1 MMMKKWVSCLLSLA
15 LVLGG
20 AVALAEGFTA
30 GTYTGTAQGFG
41 GDVTATVTLSETE
54 ITDIQVIGDQE
65 TDGLGSVAIEQLPP
79 KMLEAQSPN
88 VDAMSGATVTS
99 NAIIEAVTAA
109 LSQAGVDASSLVP
122 KEAEDKALEE
132 QTLEADVVV
141 IGAGGAGMTA
151 AITAHEAGKEVILL
165 EKMPYAGGNTTKS
178 TGGMNAAETSVQ
190 AELGIEDS
198 VQTFIDDTM
207 TGGKNVNDLALVT
220 TMAENSAEAIDWL
233 ASIGAPLPEVSFS
246 GGATNKRIHRPEGG
260 AAVGPYLVEKLL
272 AKIGE
277 DEISLLYNTEATELI
292 VEDGAVTGVKAT
304 GDGISY
310 TINAKAVVLATGGF
324 GANLEMCAEYNPDL
338 AGFVTTNSPCATGD
352 GIKMAEA
359 AGAATVDMEQIQ
371 IHPTVYQATS
381 LMVTESVRGGGAIL
395 VNASGERF
403 IDEMETRDV
412 VSAAEIA
419 QEGGYAY
426 LVFDQAQRDNLS
438 AIDSYVSNGL
448 TVQADTIEELA
459 TQMGVDAANLQA
471 TVEAWNK
478 AVAEQNDE
486 AFGRTTG
493 MDVDISVAPFY
504 AIQIAPGIHHTM
516 GGVKIDTTASVISVD
531 GEPIPGLFAA
541 GEVTGGVHGANRIGG
556 NAVADI
562 IVFGRIAGQSAADY
576 AAK

>member
-1 MMMKKWVSCLLSLA
+1 MKKLLSCILALA
-15 LVLGG
+15 LVLCST
-20 AVALAEGFTA
+20 AVMAEGFTA

-41 GDVTATVTLSETE
+41 GEITATVTLSDSEMTAIDVVGEGETA
-54 ITDIQVIGDQE
+54 
-65 TDGLGSVAIEQLPP
+65 GLGSVAIEQLPG
-79 KMLEAQSPN
+79 KMLAAQTPN

-99 NAIIEAVTAA
+99 EAIVAAVTAA
-109 LSQAGVDASSLVP
+109 LATAGVDASSLQA
-122 KEAEDKALEE
+122 KAAADGERAEE
-132 QTLEADVVV
+132 TLEADVVV
-141 IGAGGAGMTA
+141 IGAGGAGMAA
-151 AITAHEAGKEVILL
+151 AITAHEAGRNVVVL

-190 AELGIEDS
+190 ATLGIEDS

-220 TMAENSAEAIDWL
+220 AMAEHSAEAIDWL
-233 ASIGAPLPEVSFS
+233 DSIGAPLPEVSFS

-272 AKIGE
+272 AKIDAEG
-277 DEISLLYNTEATELI
+277 IQVLYNTKATEL
-292 VEDGAVTGVKAT
+292 VVDGGAVVGVKAE
-304 GDGISY
+304 GDGVNY
-310 TINAKAVVLATGGF
+310 TVSAKAVVLATGGF
-324 GANLEMCAEYNPDL
+324 GANLEMCAAYNPAL

-352 GIKMAEA
+352 GIVMAQA

-371 IHPTVYQATS
+371 IHPTVYQETS

-395 VNASGERF
+395 VNVAGERF
-403 IDEMETRDV
+403 INEMETRDV

-438 AIDSYVSNGL
+438 AINNYVSNGL
-448 TVQADTIEELA
+448 TVQADTIEGLA
-459 TQMGVDAANLQA
+459 TEMGVDAVSLKA
-471 TVEAWNK
+471 TVETWNK
-478 AVAEQNDE
+478 AVAEQNDA

-493 MDVDISVAPFY
+493 MDVDISAAPFY

-516 GGVKIDTTASVISVD
+516 GGVKIDTKTEVLDSEGAA
-531 GEPIPGLFAA
+531 IPGLFAA

-562 IVFGRIAGQSAADY
+562 IVFGRIAGESAAQY
-576 AAK
+576 AGK

>member
-15 LVLGG
+15 LVLSG
-20 AVALAEGFTA
+20 AVALAEGFAA

-54 ITDIQVIGDQE
+54 ITDIQVVGDQE

-79 KMLEAQSPN
+79 KMLEVQSPN

-109 LSQAGVDASSLVP
+109 LSQAGVDASALVP

-310 TINAKAVVLATGGF
+310 TINADAVVLATGGF

-403 IDEMETRDV
+403 VDEMETRDV

-448 TVQADTIEELA
+448 TVQADTIEDLA
-459 TQMGVDAANLQA
+459 TQMGVDASNLQA
-471 TVEAWNK
+471 TVEAWNQ

-516 GGVKIDTTASVISVD
+516 GGVKIDTTASVIGVD

>member
-15 LVLGG
+15 LVLSG
-20 AVALAEGFTA
+20 AVALAEGFAA

-54 ITDIQVIGDQE
+54 ITDIQVVGDQE

-79 KMLEAQSPN
+79 KMLEVQSPN

-109 LSQAGVDASSLVP
+109 LSQAGVDASALVP

-448 TVQADTIEELA
+448 TVQADTIEDLA

-516 GGVKIDTTASVISVD
+516 GGVKIDTTASVIGVD

-576 AAK
+576 AGK

>member
-15 LVLGG
+15 LVLSG
-20 AVALAEGFTA
+20 AVALAEGFAA

-54 ITDIQVIGDQE
+54 ITDIQVVGDQE

-79 KMLEAQSPN
+79 KMLEVQSPN

-109 LSQAGVDASSLVP
+109 LSQAGVDASALVP

-292 VEDGAVTGVKAT
+292 VEDGTVTGVKAT

-448 TVQADTIEELA
+448 TVQADTIEDLA
-459 TQMGVDAANLQA
+459 SEMGVDAANLQA

-576 AAK
+576 AGK

>member
-1 MMMKKWVSCLLSLA
+1 MKKLLSCILALA
-15 LVLGG
+15 LVLCST
-20 AVALAEGFTA
+20 AVMAEGFTA

-41 GDVTATVTLSETE
+41 GEITATVTLSDSEMTAIDVVGEGETA
-54 ITDIQVIGDQE
+54 
-65 TDGLGSVAIEQLPP
+65 GLGSVAIEQLPG
-79 KMLEAQSPN
+79 KMLAAQTPN

-99 NAIIEAVTAA
+99 EAIMAAVTAA
-109 LSQAGVDASSLVP
+109 LATAGVDASSLQA
-122 KEAEDKALEE
+122 KTAADGERAEE
-132 QTLEADVVV
+132 TLDADVVV
-141 IGAGGAGMTA
+141 IGAGGAGMAA
-151 AITAHEAGKEVILL
+151 AITAHEAGRNVVIL

-190 AELGIEDS
+190 AALGIEDS

-220 TMAENSAEAIDWL
+220 AMAEHSAEAIDWL
-233 ASIGAPLPEVSFS
+233 DSIGAPLPEVSFS

-272 AKIGE
+272 AKIDAEG
-277 DEISLLYNTEATELI
+277 IQVLYNTKATEL
-292 VEDGAVTGVKAT
+292 VVDGGAVVGVKAE
-304 GDGISY
+304 GDGVNY
-310 TINAKAVVLATGGF
+310 TVNAKAVVLATGGF
-324 GANLEMCAEYNPDL
+324 GANLEMCAAYNPAL

-352 GIKMAEA
+352 GIVMAQA

-371 IHPTVYQATS
+371 IHPTVYQETS

-395 VNASGERF
+395 VNVAGERF
-403 IDEMETRDV
+403 INEMETRDV

-438 AIDSYVSNGL
+438 AINNYVSNGL
-448 TVQADTIEELA
+448 TVQADTIEALA
-459 TQMGVDAANLQA
+459 TEMGVDAVSLKA
-471 TVEAWNK
+471 TVETWNK
-478 AVAEQNDE
+478 AVAEKNDA

-516 GGVKIDTTASVISVD
+516 GGVKIDTKTEVLDSEGAA
-531 GEPIPGLFAA
+531 IPGLFAA

-562 IVFGRIAGQSAADY
+562 IVFGRIAGESAAQY
-576 AAK
+576 AGR

>member
-54 ITDIQVIGDQE
+54 ITDIQVVGDQE

-304 GDGISY
+304 GDGVRY

-324 GANLEMCAEYNPDL
+324 GANLEMCAAYNPDL

-359 AGAATVDMEQIQ
+359 VGAATVDMEQIQ

-403 IDEMETRDV
+403 VDEMETRDV

-448 TVQADTIEELA
+448 TVQADTIEDLA
-459 TQMGVDAANLQA
+459 TQMGVDASNLQA
-471 TVEAWNK
+471 TVEAWNQ

-562 IVFGRIAGQSAADY
+562 IVFGRIARQSAADY

>member
-15 LVLGG
+15 LVLSG
-20 AVALAEGFTA
+20 AVALAEGFAA

-79 KMLEAQSPN
+79 KMLEVQSPN

-304 GDGISY
+304 GDGIRY
-310 TINAKAVVLATGGF
+310 TINADAVVLATGGF
-324 GANLEMCAEYNPDL
+324 GANLEMCAAYNPDL

-359 AGAATVDMEQIQ
+359 VGAATVDMEQIQ

-403 IDEMETRDV
+403 VDEMETRDV

-448 TVQADTIEELA
+448 TVQADTIEDLA

-471 TVEAWNK
+471 TVEAWNQ

-576 AAK
+576 AGK

>member
-54 ITDIQVIGDQE
+54 ITDIQVVGDQE

-79 KMLEAQSPN
+79 KMLEVQSPN

-109 LSQAGVDASSLVP
+109 LSQAGVDASALVP

-304 GDGISY
+304 GDGIRY

-324 GANLEMCAEYNPDL
+324 GANLEMCAAYNPDL

-448 TVQADTIEELA
+448 TVQADTIEGLA
-459 TQMGVDAANLQA
+459 SEMGVDAANLQA

-576 AAK
+576 AGK

>member
-1 MMMKKWVSCLLSLA
+1 MKKLLSCILALA
-15 LVLGG
+15 LVLCST
-20 AVALAEGFTA
+20 AVMAEGFTA

-41 GDVTATVTLSETE
+41 GEITATVTLSDSEMTAIDVVGEGETA
-54 ITDIQVIGDQE
+54 
-65 TDGLGSVAIEQLPP
+65 GLGSVAIEQLPG
-79 KMLEAQSPN
+79 KMLAAQTPN

-99 NAIIEAVTAA
+99 EAIMAAVTAA
-109 LSQAGVDASSLVP
+109 LATAGVDASSLQA
-122 KEAEDKALEE
+122 KTAADGERAEE
-132 QTLEADVVV
+132 TLDADVVV
-141 IGAGGAGMTA
+141 IGAGGAGMAA
-151 AITAHEAGKEVILL
+151 AITAHEAGRNVVIL

-190 AELGIEDS
+190 ATLGIEDS

-220 TMAENSAEAIDWL
+220 AMAEHSAEAIDWL
-233 ASIGAPLPEVSFS
+233 DSIGAPLPEVSFS

-272 AKIGE
+272 AKIDAEG
-277 DEISLLYNTEATELI
+277 IQVLYNTKATEL
-292 VEDGAVTGVKAT
+292 VVDGGAVVGVKAE
-304 GDGISY
+304 GDGVNY
-310 TINAKAVVLATGGF
+310 TVNAKAVVLATGGF
-324 GANLEMCAEYNPDL
+324 GANLEMCAAYNPAL

-352 GIKMAEA
+352 GIVMAQA

-371 IHPTVYQATS
+371 IHPTVYQETS

-395 VNASGERF
+395 VNVAGERF
-403 IDEMETRDV
+403 INEMETRDV

-438 AIDSYVSNGL
+438 AINNYVSNGL
-448 TVQADTIEELA
+448 TVQADTIEALA
-459 TQMGVDAANLQA
+459 TEMGVDAVSLKA
-471 TVEAWNK
+471 TVETWNK
-478 AVAEQNDE
+478 AVAEKNDA

-516 GGVKIDTTASVISVD
+516 GGVKIDTKTEVLDSEGAA
-531 GEPIPGLFAA
+531 IPGLFAA

-562 IVFGRIAGQSAADY
+562 IVFGRIAGESAAQY
-576 AAK
+576 AGK

>member
-54 ITDIQVIGDQE
+54 ITDIQVVGDQE

-79 KMLEAQSPN
+79 KMLEVQSPN

-109 LSQAGVDASSLVP
+109 LSQAGVDASALVP

-292 VEDGAVTGVKAT
+292 VEDGAVIGVKAT

-310 TINAKAVVLATGGF
+310 TINADAVVLATGGF
-324 GANLEMCAEYNPDL
+324 GANLEMCAAYNPDL

-448 TVQADTIEELA
+448 TVQADTIEGLA
-459 TQMGVDAANLQA
+459 SEMGVDAANLQA

-516 GGVKIDTTASVISVD
+516 GGVKIDTTASVIGVD

-576 AAK
+576 AGK

>member
-54 ITDIQVIGDQE
+54 ITDIQVVGDQE

-122 KEAEDKALEE
+122 KEAEDEALEE

-292 VEDGAVTGVKAT
+292 VEDGTVTGVKAT
-304 GDGISY
+304 GDGIRY

-324 GANLEMCAEYNPDL
+324 GANLEMCAAYNPDL

-359 AGAATVDMEQIQ
+359 VGAATVDMEQIQ

-403 IDEMETRDV
+403 VDEMETRDV

-448 TVQADTIEELA
+448 TVQADTIEDLA
-459 TQMGVDAANLQA
+459 TQMGVDASNLQA
-471 TVEAWNK
+471 TVEAWNQ

-576 AAK
+576 AGK

>member
-1 MMMKKWVSCLLSLA
+1 MMKKWISCMLSLA

-20 AVALAEGFTA
+20 AVALAEGFEA

-54 ITDIQVIGDQE
+54 ITDIQVVGDNE

-88 VDAMSGATVTS
+88 VDTMSGATVTS
-99 NAIIEAVTAA
+99 KAIIDAVTAA
-109 LSQAGVDASSLVP
+109 LAEAGVDASTLVP
-122 KEAEDKALEE
+122 KESEGKELEE

-304 GDGISY
+304 GDGVSY

-352 GIKMAEA
+352 GIRMAEA

-403 IDEMETRDV
+403 VDEMETRDV

-448 TVQADTIEELA
+448 TVQADTIEGLA
-459 TQMGVDAANLQA
+459 EEMGVDAANLQA

-516 GGVKIDTTASVISVD
+516 GGVTIDTTAAVIGVD
-531 GEPIPGLFAA
+531 GEAIPGLYAA

-576 AAK
+576 AGE

>member
-41 GDVTATVTLSETE
+41 GDVTATVTLSEAE
-54 ITDIQVIGDQE
+54 ITDIQVVGDQE

-324 GANLEMCAEYNPDL
+324 GANLEMCAAYNPDL

-359 AGAATVDMEQIQ
+359 VGAATVDMEQIQ

-403 IDEMETRDV
+403 VDEMETRDV

-448 TVQADTIEELA
+448 TVQADTIEDLA
-459 TQMGVDAANLQA
+459 TQMGVDASNLQA
-471 TVEAWNK
+471 TVEAWNQ

-576 AAK
+576 AGK

>member
-41 GDVTATVTLSETE
+41 GDVTATVTLSEAE
-54 ITDIQVIGDQE
+54 ITDIQVVGDQE

-304 GDGISY
+304 GDGVRY

-324 GANLEMCAEYNPDL
+324 GANLEMCAAYSPDL

-359 AGAATVDMEQIQ
+359 VGAATVDMGQIQ

-403 IDEMETRDV
+403 VDEMETRDV

-448 TVQADTIEELA
+448 TVQADTIEDLA
-459 TQMGVDAANLQA
+459 TQMGVDASNLQA
-471 TVEAWNK
+471 TVEAWNQ

-576 AAK
+576 AGK

>member
-1 MMMKKWVSCLLSLA
+1 MMKKWISCMLSLA

-20 AVALAEGFTA
+20 AVALAEGFEA

-54 ITDIQVIGDQE
+54 ITDIQVVGDNE

-88 VDAMSGATVTS
+88 VDTMSGATVTS
-99 NAIIEAVTAA
+99 KAIIDAVTAA
-109 LSQAGVDASSLVP
+109 LAEAGVDASTLVP
-122 KEAEDKALEE
+122 KESEGKELEE

-304 GDGISY
+304 GDGVSY

-352 GIKMAEA
+352 GIRMAEA

-371 IHPTVYQATS
+371 IHPPVYQATS

-403 IDEMETRDV
+403 VDEMETRDV

-448 TVQADTIEELA
+448 TVQADTIEGLA
-459 TQMGVDAANLQA
+459 EEMGVDAANLQA

-516 GGVKIDTTASVISVD
+516 GGVKIDTTAAVIGVD
-531 GEPIPGLFAA
+531 GEAIPGLYAA

-576 AAK
+576 AGE

>member
-132 QTLEADVVV
+132 QMLEADVVV

-304 GDGISY
+304 GDGIRY

-324 GANLEMCAEYNPDL
+324 GANLEMCAAYNPDL

-359 AGAATVDMEQIQ
+359 VGAATVDMEQIQ

-403 IDEMETRDV
+403 VDEMETRDV

-448 TVQADTIEELA
+448 TVQADTIEDLA
-459 TQMGVDAANLQA
+459 TQMGVDASNLQA
-471 TVEAWNK
+471 TVEAWNQ

-516 GGVKIDTTASVISVD
+516 GGVKIDTTASVIGVD

-576 AAK
+576 ADK

>member
-304 GDGISY
+304 GDGIRY
-310 TINAKAVVLATGGF
+310 TITAKAVVLATGGF
-324 GANLEMCAEYNPDL
+324 GANLEMCAAYNPDL

-359 AGAATVDMEQIQ
+359 VGAATVDMEQIQ

-403 IDEMETRDV
+403 VDEMETRDV

-448 TVQADTIEELA
+448 TVQADTIEGLA
-459 TQMGVDAANLQA
+459 TQMGVDASNLQA
-471 TVEAWNK
+471 TVEAWNQ

>member
-304 GDGISY
+304 GDGIRY
-310 TINAKAVVLATGGF
+310 TITAKAVVLATGGF
-324 GANLEMCAEYNPDL
+324 GANLEMCAAYNPDL

-359 AGAATVDMEQIQ
+359 VGAATVDMEQIQ

-403 IDEMETRDV
+403 VDEMETRDV

-448 TVQADTIEELA
+448 TVQADTIEDLA
-459 TQMGVDAANLQA
+459 TQMGVDASNLQA
-471 TVEAWNK
+471 TVEAWNQ

-576 AAK
+576 ADK

>member
-20 AVALAEGFTA
+20 AIALAEGFTA

-54 ITDIQVIGDQE
+54 ITDIQVVGDQE

-304 GDGISY
+304 GDGIRY

-324 GANLEMCAEYNPDL
+324 GANLEMCAAYNPDL

-359 AGAATVDMEQIQ
+359 VGAATVDMEQIQ

-403 IDEMETRDV
+403 VDEMETRDV

-448 TVQADTIEELA
+448 TVQADTIEGLA
-459 TQMGVDAANLQA
+459 TQMGVDASNLQA
-471 TVEAWNK
+471 TVEAWNQ

-493 MDVDISVAPFY
+493 MDVDISMAPFY

-576 AAK
+576 ADK

>member
-15 LVLGG
+15 LVLSG
-20 AVALAEGFTA
+20 AVALAEGFAA

-54 ITDIQVIGDQE
+54 IIDIQVVGDQE

-79 KMLEAQSPN
+79 KMLEVQSPN

-109 LSQAGVDASSLVP
+109 LSQAGVDASALVP

-448 TVQADTIEELA
+448 TVQADTIEDLA

-516 GGVKIDTTASVISVD
+516 GGVKIDTTASVIGVD

-576 AAK
+576 AGK

>member
-1 MMMKKWVSCLLSLA
+1 MKKWVSCLLSLA
-15 LVLGG
+15 LVLSG
-20 AVALAEGFTA
+20 AVALAEGFAA

-54 ITDIQVIGDQE
+54 ITDIQVVGDQE

-79 KMLEAQSPN
+79 KMLEVQSPN

-109 LSQAGVDASSLVP
+109 LSQAGVDASALVP

-448 TVQADTIEELA
+448 TVQADTIEDLA

-516 GGVKIDTTASVISVD
+516 GGVKIDTTASVIGVD

-576 AAK
+576 AGK

>member
-1 MMMKKWVSCLLSLA
+1 MMMKKWVSCLLSLV

-41 GDVTATVTLSETE
+41 GDVTATVTLSATE
-54 ITDIQVIGDQE
+54 ITDIQVVGDQE

-109 LSQAGVDASSLVP
+109 LSQAGVDALSLVP

-277 DEISLLYNTEATELI
+277 DEISLLYSTEATELI

-304 GDGISY
+304 GDGVRY

-324 GANLEMCAEYNPDL
+324 GANLEMCAAYNPDL

-359 AGAATVDMEQIQ
+359 VGAATVDMEQIQ

-403 IDEMETRDV
+403 VDEMETRDV

-448 TVQADTIEELA
+448 TVQADTIEGLA
-459 TQMGVDAANLQA
+459 TQMGVDASNLQA
-471 TVEAWNK
+471 TVEAWNQ

-576 AAK
+576 ADK

>member
-403 IDEMETRDV
+403 VDEMETRDV

-448 TVQADTIEELA
+448 TVQADTIEGLA
-459 TQMGVDAANLQA
+459 SEMGVDAANLQA

-516 GGVKIDTTASVISVD
+516 GGVKIDTTASVIGVD

-576 AAK
+576 AGK

>member
-15 LVLGG
+15 LVLSGT
-20 AVALAEGFTA
+20 VALAEGFAA

-54 ITDIQVIGDQE
+54 ITDIQVVGDQE

-79 KMLEAQSPN
+79 KMLEVQSPN

-109 LSQAGVDASSLVP
+109 LSQAGVDASALVP

-277 DEISLLYNTEATELI
+277 EEISLLYNTEATELI

-310 TINAKAVVLATGGF
+310 TINADAVVLATGGF

-448 TVQADTIEELA
+448 TVQADTIEGLA
-459 TQMGVDAANLQA
+459 SEMGVDAANLQA
-471 TVEAWNK
+471 TVETWNK

-516 GGVKIDTTASVISVD
+516 GGVKIDTTASVIGVD

>member
-1 MMMKKWVSCLLSLA
+1 MMKKWISCMLSLA

-20 AVALAEGFTA
+20 AVALAEGFEA

-54 ITDIQVIGDQE
+54 ITDIQVVGDNE

-88 VDAMSGATVTS
+88 VDTMSGATVTS
-99 NAIIEAVTAA
+99 KAIIDAVTAA
-109 LSQAGVDASSLVP
+109 LAEAGVDASTLVP
-122 KEAEDKALEE
+122 KESEGKELEE

-304 GDGISY
+304 GDGVSY

-352 GIKMAEA
+352 GIRMAEA

-403 IDEMETRDV
+403 VDEMETRDV

-448 TVQADTIEELA
+448 TVQADTIEGLA
-459 TQMGVDAANLQA
+459 EEMGVDAANLQA

-516 GGVKIDTTASVISVD
+516 GGVKIDTTAAVIGVD
-531 GEPIPGLFAA
+531 GEAIPGLYAA

-576 AAK
+576 AGE

>member
-15 LVLGG
+15 LVLSG

-54 ITDIQVIGDQE
+54 ITDIQVVGDQE

-79 KMLEAQSPN
+79 KMLEVQSPN

-109 LSQAGVDASSLVP
+109 LSQAGVDASALVP

-304 GDGISY
+304 GDGIRY
-310 TINAKAVVLATGGF
+310 TITAKAVVLATGGF

-448 TVQADTIEELA
+448 TVQADTIEDLA

-516 GGVKIDTTASVISVD
+516 GGVKIDTTASVIGVD

-576 AAK
+576 AGK

>member
-54 ITDIQVIGDQE
+54 ITDIQVVGDQE

-272 AKIGE
+272 AKIGK

-304 GDGISY
+304 GDGIRY
-310 TINAKAVVLATGGF
+310 TITAKAVVLATGGF
-324 GANLEMCAEYNPDL
+324 GANLEMCAAYNPDL

-359 AGAATVDMEQIQ
+359 VGAATVDMEQIQ

-403 IDEMETRDV
+403 VDEMETRDV

-448 TVQADTIEELA
+448 TVQADTIEGLA
-459 TQMGVDAANLQA
+459 TQMGVDASNLQA
-471 TVEAWNK
+471 TVEAWNQ

-576 AAK
+576 AGK